1 MASKL
6 VPMKTIAC
14 PKCQGSDYVK
24 SGVVKERQ
32 RYRCKD
38 CGYFFTVM
46 KQGKSIDP
54 YYVVKALQLYIE
66 GVTLREIE
74 RILGVSHVSV
84 MNWVRQYSIKR
95 PKTIEYHP
103 TYKVLSHAELLDFL
117 ASREQLRSSG
127 FMITELG
134 DKFMVIK
141 WERFRKPV

>member
-1 MASKL
+1 
-6 VPMKTIAC
+6 MKTIIC
-14 PKCQGSDYVK
+14 PKCQSDDYVK

-32 RYRCKD
+32 RFRCKA
-38 CGYFFTVM
+38 CGYFFTVL

-84 MNWVRQYSIKR
+84 MNWVRQYHIKR
-95 PKTIEYHP
+95 PELLEYHP
-103 TYKVLSHAELLDFL
+103 TYKVLSHAELVSFL
-117 ASREQLRSSG
+117 GDRAQLKSSG

-141 WERFRKPV
+141 WERFRKSA